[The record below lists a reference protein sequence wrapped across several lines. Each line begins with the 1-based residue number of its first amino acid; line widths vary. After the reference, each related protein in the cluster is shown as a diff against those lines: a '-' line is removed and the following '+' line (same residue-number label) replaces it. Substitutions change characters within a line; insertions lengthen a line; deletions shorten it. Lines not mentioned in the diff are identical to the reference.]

1 MHACIITVEDDAD
14 CATSANRLL
23 HEVSMAVPASPSP
36 LLWVK
41 HLKRKRTGQNETR
54 SALLQS
60 ISSSPRGKL
69 VNETNLHDPG
79 NREFNISNTGVHL
92 APNGCSTHTPIRKSS
107 FTLLSSTPKSR
118 YATDNKSRSSKRR
131 RKLEIVEN
139 NCQEKGNED
148 CKGALTDEISKPDN
162 ILIPTKEQS
171 KQQQNLFNYG
181 ISATESLHPCS
192 AAALGC
198 PRPFVCAM
206 PFCNEG
212 SLTPS
217 EIPHHNG
224 SPTDGTDISSSV
236 LKEKL
241 VTVALLLID

>member
-1 MHACIITVEDDAD
+1 MEDDAD

-54 SALLQS
+54 SALLKTTS
-60 ISSSPRGKL
+60 SSSPRGKL
-69 VNETNLHDPG
+69 VNETNLHDPD

-92 APNGCSTHTPIRKSS
+92 APNGCSTHTPIRKAS

-139 NCQEKGNED
+139 NSQEKDNED
-148 CKGALTDEISKPDN
+148 CKGALTDEVSKSDN
-162 ILIPTKEQS
+162 ILIATKEES

-181 ISATESLHPCS
+181 ISATEL
-192 AAALGC
+192 AAALEC

-224 SPTDGTDISSSV
+224 SPTDGTNISSSV

-241 VTVALLLID
+241 VTDALLLID